1 MKNELNKLYNLFLS
15 RHPTF
20 REHGSVSI
28 IAHSLGSVIVYD
40 ILERW
45 DLRLRDIEVSSHNR
59 FVTDSINY
67 LNSMEENLSSASGQ
81 PGDSKENP
89 IHVELAQ
96 AQLRLEELDYK
107 LHNQASG
114 LSNGQKCKD
123 ALEFKVG
130 EIATRK
136 TITTDFKSLV
146 ESLRRSKGGSNL
158 IPAILTT
165 LSFTTL

>member
-1 MKNELNKLYNLFLS
+1 MCKRYWLRTCQARPNMIYHFQIIGFMKNELNKLYNLFLS

-20 REHGSVSI
+20 RERGEVSI

-45 DLRLRDIEVSSHNR
+45 DLKLRDVEASTQNR

-67 LNSMEENLSSASGQ
+67 LNSMEENCTSISSL
-81 PGDSKENP
+81 PGDSKEDP

-107 LHNQASG
+107 LHHQMSG
-114 LSNGQKCKD
+114 LNNGHSSKD
-123 ALEFKVG
+123 ALQFKVG
-130 EIATRK
+130 K
-136 TITTDFKSLV
+136 
-146 ESLRRSKGGSNL
+146 RRQKL
-158 IPAILTT
+158 TCLTT
-165 LSFTTL
+165 V

>member
-20 REHGSVSI
+20 REHGNVSI

-45 DLRLRDIEVSSHNR
+45 DLKLRDMESSSQSR

-67 LNSMEENLSSASGQ
+67 LNSMEENMSSDSSM

-96 AQLRLEELDYK
+96 AQLRLEELDFK
-107 LHNQASG
+107 LHNQMSG
-114 LSNGQKCKD
+114 LSNGQSSKD
-123 ALEFKVG
+123 ALQFKVCV
-130 EIATRK
+130 K
-136 TITTDFKSLV
+136 VL
-146 ESLRRSKGGSNL
+146 
-158 IPAILTT
+158 
-165 LSFTTL
+165 

>member
-1 MKNELNKLYNLFLS
+1 MFVRNELNKLYNLFLS
-15 RHPTF
+15 RHPSF
-20 REHGSVSI
+20 QEHGNVSI

-45 DLRLRDIEVSSHNR
+45 DLRLRDIEASSQNR

-67 LNSMEENLSSASGQ
+67 LNSMEENRNSDLSM

-107 LHNQASG
+107 LHNQMSG
-114 LSNGQKCKD
+114 LSNGQCSKD
-123 ALEFKVG
+123 ALQFKVC
-130 EIATRK
+130 ELSIAGFR
-136 TITTDFKSLV
+136 LV
-146 ESLRRSKGGSNL
+146 VRTFRSKKN
-158 IPAILTT
+158 
-165 LSFTTL
+165 

>member
-1 MKNELNKLYNLFLS
+1 MFVKNELNRLYDLFLS

-20 REHGSVSI
+20 RERGKVSI

-45 DLRLRDIEVSSHNR
+45 DLKLRDMEASVQNR

-67 LNSMEENLSSASGQ
+67 LHSMEENCSSSSSL

-96 AQLRLEELDYK
+96 AQLRLEELDYR
-107 LHNQASG
+107 LHHQMSG
-114 LSNGQKCKD
+114 LNDGRSSKD
-123 ALEFKVG
+123 ALQFKVSV
-130 EIATRK
+130 RK
-136 TITTDFKSLV
+136 DERTSQFAVTEVPK
-146 ESLRRSKGGSNL
+146 
-158 IPAILTT
+158 
-165 LSFTTL
+165 

>member
-1 MKNELNKLYNLFLS
+1 MKNELNKLYDLFLS

-20 REHGSVSI
+20 RERGKVSI

-45 DLRLRDIEVSSHNR
+45 DLKLRDMEASTQNR

-67 LNSMEENLSSASGQ
+67 LNSMEENCSANSSL

-107 LHNQASG
+107 LHHQMSG
-114 LSNGQKCKD
+114 LNNGNSSKD
-123 ALEFKVG
+123 ALRFKVG
-130 EIATRK
+130 ERKDERTSQFGATEV
-136 TITTDFKSLV
+136 SM
-146 ESLRRSKGGSNL
+146 
-158 IPAILTT
+158 
-165 LSFTTL
+165 